1 MVKKMNQCSAEIGR
15 GQIFDNSKYSL
26 TLLIL
31 MFPSLLMAITTAIV
45 SNVFG
50 RLGLQILLLVFQF
63 ILVKNVL
70 DEYYLID
77 KEWLDWY
84 LPYKEKLCSL

>member
-77 KEWLDWY
+77 KE
-84 LPYKEKLCSL
+84 